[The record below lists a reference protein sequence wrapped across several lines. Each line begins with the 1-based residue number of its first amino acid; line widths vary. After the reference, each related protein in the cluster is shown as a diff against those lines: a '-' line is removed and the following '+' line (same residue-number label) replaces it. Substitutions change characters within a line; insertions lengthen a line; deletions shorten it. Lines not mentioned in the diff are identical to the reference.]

1 MRGGIEV
8 LVQQPATIGQ
18 AVVDR
23 DPLNAIDMYL
33 DLIATPDALRALR
46 STPLPLR
53 NAFKL

>member
-53 NAFKL
+53 NAL